1 MTAELVLKKLRVFL
15 QVFSV
20 FIFSGA
26 LVELFFL
33 GHTREKLQFMPFFL
47 IALGIILA
55 LVMLIKPSMR
65 MAKVLRIGMWFVL
78 IGGVVGMGVH
88 VTGNLET
95 LREPFTL
102 WQVLKQG
109 FAGGNP
115 FLAPGILSMAAALSL
130 ASVFKYQV

>member
-1 MTAELVLKKLRVFL
+1 MTAEIVLKKLRVFL

-33 GHTREKLQFMPFFL
+33 GHTREKLQFMPFIL
-47 IALGIILA
+47 ITLGIILA
-55 LVMLIKPSMR
+55 LAILIKPSMK
-65 MAKVLRIGMWFVL
+65 MAKVLRLGMWFVL

-88 VTGNLET
+88 IAGNLEQ

-102 WQVLKQG
+102 WQILKQG

-130 ASVFKYQV
+130 ASVYKYQA